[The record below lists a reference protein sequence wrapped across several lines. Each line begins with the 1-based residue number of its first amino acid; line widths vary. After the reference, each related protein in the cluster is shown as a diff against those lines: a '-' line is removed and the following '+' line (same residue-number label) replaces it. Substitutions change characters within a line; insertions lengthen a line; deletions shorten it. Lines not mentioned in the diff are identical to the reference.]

1 MYCTTCGKELPDGTP
16 VCDEC
21 GARLSPN
28 GQTLDTDGKF
38 DGKPDEKSA
47 VPPREADSSSAR
59 RPYMD
64 YRPFSGDYSDEDYRR
79 SSEEQEGGYYGRPA
93 RRQEG
98 YTQNRT
104 GFAVAS
110 LVLGILAIC
119 SCCLP
124 MITIPLGILSV
135 IFAVLG
141 MKSINRGIAIAGL
154 VLGIVALV
162 FGCMV
167 LIIFLLDGTFHSSHL
182 WGISGFSI

>member
-1 MYCTTCGKELPDGTP
+1 MYCTTCGKELPDGTT

-21 GARLSPN
+21 GARFSPD
-28 GQTLDTDGKF
+28 GQPLNTDEKF
-38 DGKPDEKSA
+38 DEKPDEESA
-47 VPPREADSSSAR
+47 GSISQSDSSSSH

-64 YRPFSGDYSDEDYRR
+64 YRPFSGAYSDEDYRR
-79 SSEEQEGGYYGRPA
+79 SSEEQEGTYYGRPP
-93 RRQEG
+93 RSQEG

-182 WGISGFSI
+182 WGISGFTI